1 MNKIPSFQVDHTKL
15 KRGIYVSRLDLTPG
29 GEPITTL
36 DIRIKEPNVDYM
48 QPEAAHTIEHIGA
61 TFLRNNERWKD
72 KIVYFG
78 PMGCMTGFYLILN
91 GDYGSYEVIDLMKE
105 MFTEVRD
112 WTGVIPGASEKE
124 CGNAKFHSLQG
135 AKRIATEYLVVLNNI
150 KAENLSYPE

>member
-15 KRGIYVSRLDLTPG
+15 KCGIYVSRFDITPHG
-29 GEPITTL
+29 DGITTL
-36 DIRIKEPNVDYM
+36 DIRVKEPNVDYM
-48 QPEAAHTIEHIGA
+48 LPEAAHTIEHIGA
-61 TFLRNNERWKD
+61 TFLRNHERWKD

-91 GDYGSYEVIDLMKE
+91 GDYDSHEVIDLMKE
-105 MFTEVRD
+105 MFTDVRD
-112 WTGVIPGASEKE
+112 WAGDIPGASERE

-135 AKRIATEYLVVLNNI
+135 AKRIATEYLFVLNNI